1 MERKER
7 QEKKMIKM
15 EKERLENKVSIE
27 NLEVTIKVMDLSMLK
42 SRGILMWLK
51 IVLETLLLLRY
62 VVLILV
68 FIVCSRF
75 SRVITAVFTFN

>member
-1 MERKER
+1 
-7 QEKKMIKM
+7 MIKM
-15 EKERLENKVSIE
+15 ERERLENKVSIE
-27 NLEVTIKVMDLSMLK
+27 NLEVTIKVMDLFMLK

-51 IVLETLLLLRY
+51 IVLRTLLLLRY